1 MRRIKILIPALALA
15 GLVGV
20 SIAAQQPASSPAPST
35 PQSTSAQPTAPSA
48 QPQNGA
54 TAAAVPVPSTAGA
67 PEASNE
73 QLRPVTGELEKKIDT
88 KNAKA
93 GDPVIVKTTE
103 RATTADGIVI
113 PKGSRIVGHVTEVEA
128 HSKTNPNARL
138 TIQFDQAEI
147 KGGQTLPIRTV
158 LENVAPP
165 PTTVHPTDTLNSPG
179 MGSSPMASPSAA
191 GAPGGATASPAG
203 AAPGS
208 GAQTNPP
215 TGGGTPTMSA
225 GAEPAGDECAA
236 EERHGGVAAGQRSH
250 QDHSGAGRAARH
262 QRQWTAVFQCCRR
275 ASGRKTE
282 YPPGWRHGDCV
293 GGDGYAAKAR
303 SAVKRKSVPRQA
315 QTARRGSAAATRRE
329 RWPFV
334 S

>member
-1 MRRIKILIPALALA
+1 MRRIKFLIPALALA
-15 GLVGV
+15 GLAGV

-67 PEASNE
+67 PEASDE

-103 RATTADGIVI
+103 KATTADGIVI
-113 PKGSRIVGHVTEVEA
+113 PKGSRIVGHVTDAQA
-128 HSKTNPNARL
+128 HTKTNPNARL

-147 KGGQTLPIRTV
+147 KGGQTLSIRTV
-158 LENVAPP
+158 MENVAPP
-165 PTTVHPTDTLNSPG
+165 PTTVHSTDTLNSPG
-179 MGSSPMASPSAA
+179 MGSAPMASPSAA

-208 GAQTNPP
+208 GAQTNPAP
-215 TGGGTPTMSA
+215 GGGAPAMSA
-225 GAEPAGDECAA
+225 ETEQQAA
-236 EERHGGVAAGQRSH
+236 SAQPKSGTVVSRQGNVAIKTTALPGVLLATNANGQPFSNAAGALL
-250 QDHSGAGRAARH
+250 GAKQNVHLDGG
-262 QRQWTAVFQCCRR
+262 TEIVLAVMDTPQ
-275 ASGRKTE
+275 K
-282 YPPGWRHGDCV
+282 PG
-293 GGDGYAAKAR
+293 
-303 SAVKRKSVPRQA
+303 
-315 QTARRGSAAATRRE
+315 TR
-329 RWPFV
+329 
-334 S
+334 